1 MTMDSPIGPRMRV
14 DGREVDYF
22 CGTSYYVMHGRAQ
35 VIEAACEATRRF
47 GMGPG
52 TLAAMQVYGDLQE
65 ALREWFSAEHVT
77 YMVSGYSGPM
87 ALLQG
92 ICEPDDLLLMDDA
105 THYSIRDA
113 LPTLG
118 AKVVTFP
125 HMDPSGLEDAL
136 KVLAPG
142 QRPVVVTDGVFPSS
156 GDLAPLD
163 AYRAILDRYP
173 DGRLIVDDSHGVGVM
188 GENGRGAL
196 EHFGAEGPRSH
207 VAGTL
212 SKAFGG
218 LGGIIPGDEDLQD
231 RIKERALIMR
241 GASMPPP
248 AAAAAGLAALR
259 MLKADPAIRERLIR
273 NVKQIRDGLRGLGY
287 DLADTPVPIV
297 TLRDKG
303 PDYEAIGTALAERD
317 IMVKPM
323 APGGYSDAPKDRPS
337 MRIAVFSEHTPQQ
350 IDRLIAAL
358 AELA

>member
-1 MTMDSPIGPRMRV
+1 MTMEGPIGARMRV

-35 VIEAACEATRRF
+35 VIEAACDATRRF

-52 TLAAMQVYGDLQE
+52 TLAAMQVYADLQE
-65 ALREWFSAEHVT
+65 ALRDWFSAEHVT

-92 ICEPDDLLLMDDA
+92 VCEPDDLLLMDDA

-118 AKVVTFP
+118 AKVVTFA

-136 KVLAPG
+136 TALAPG

-188 GENGRGAL
+188 GANGRGAL

-218 LGGIIPGDEDLQD
+218 LGGIIPGDDVLRD
-231 RIKERALIMR
+231 RIRDRALIMR

-248 AAAAAGLAALR
+248 AAAAAGLAAMR
-259 MLKADPAIRERLIR
+259 MLKADPTIRARLGA
-273 NVKQIRDGLRGLGY
+273 NVRRMRDGLRGLGH
-287 DLADTPVPIV
+287 DVADTPVPIV
-297 TLRDKG
+297 TLKDKG
-303 PDYEAIGTALAERD
+303 PDYEAIGAALAKRD
-317 IMVKPM
+317 IMVKAM
-323 APGGYSDAPKDRPS
+323 APGGYSDAPQDRAS
-337 MRIAVFSEHTPQQ
+337 MRIAVFSEHTTDQ
-350 IDRLIAAL
+350 IDRLIAAM